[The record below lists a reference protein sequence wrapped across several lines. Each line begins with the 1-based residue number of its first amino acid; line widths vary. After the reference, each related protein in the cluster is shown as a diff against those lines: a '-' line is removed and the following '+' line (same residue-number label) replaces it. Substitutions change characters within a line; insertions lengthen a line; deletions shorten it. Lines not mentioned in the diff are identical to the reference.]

1 MTEQNRAGAGVGLVL
16 SGGGAKGAYQA
27 GVLSALTESNIS
39 VGCLAGASI
48 GALNGAI
55 VSAASSQEDA
65 VRRLQAL
72 WEELAQVP
80 PIRFGGRLLKVPA
93 YVAALMSFGLPLRA
107 GAGLAAALRATMM
120 ARSVWDK
127 VVDVIPAL
135 QVFEGD
141 NDGLV
146 CNKRI
151 TSLIDEYLPEGG
163 LPDRL
168 PLHVSVFPTQG
179 AFRDI
184 LSIVGSGLG
193 LTDTA
198 DSEFMHV
205 QALPVREQKKV
216 LFASAALPLLFTP
229 QRLDG
234 KLYTDGGQ
242 GGWRS
247 VQGNTPIQP
256 LLDAGCSHVIV
267 THLADGSAWERHRF
281 PDASIIEIRPSG
293 ISRGNTF
300 SDLLGFDAERI
311 PDWIEQGY
319 EDTLACLGRIRET
332 LDAHTSLSAAR
343 GALDAS
349 LARTGEADLARA
361 MKRLRE
367 G

>member
-1 MTEQNRAGAGVGLVL
+1 MLERELRMPGVGLVL

-27 GVLSALTESNIS
+27 GVLMALTESDVRIE
-39 VGCLAGASI
+39 CIAGASI

-65 VRRLQAL
+65 VRRLQVL
-72 WEELAQVP
+72 WSELAQVP
-80 PIRFGGRLLKVPA
+80 PINFGGRLLKVPA
-93 YVAALMSFGLPLRA
+93 YLAALMSFGLPMRA
-107 GAGLAAALRATMM
+107 GAGLGAALRTAMM
-120 ARSVWDK
+120 AKSVWDK
-127 VVDVIPAL
+127 AVDLIPAL
-135 QVFEGD
+135 KTFEGD
-141 NDGLV
+141 NEGLV

-151 TSLIDEYLPEGG
+151 TRLIDDYLPTGG

-193 LTDTA
+193 VTDTL
-198 DSEFMHV
+198 DSEFIHV
-205 QALPVREQKKV
+205 QALPVSEQKKV
-216 LFASAALPLLFTP
+216 LFASAALPLLFSP
-229 QRLDG
+229 QRVEG

-256 LLDAGCSHVIV
+256 LLDAGCENIVV
-267 THLADGSAWERHRF
+267 THLADGSAWDRNQF
-281 PDASIIEIRPSG
+281 PSASIVEIRPSG
-293 ISRGNTF
+293 ISRKSAF
-300 SDLLGFDAERI
+300 SDVLGFDVERI

-332 LDAHTSLSAAR
+332 LEAHSSLAKGR
-343 GALDAS
+343 RALDAS
-349 LARTGEADLARA
+349 LARSGEADLERA
-361 MKRLRE
+361 MRRLLE
-367 G
+367 D